1 MKTNQLAIHCLLASA
16 MAFGLATVTSAQ
28 TSAPGTPNWFASGN
42 ANAGLPGRTN
52 NPPPQAAA
60 FLKFAPR
67 VKVTWDDQYLYVQN
81 NGIPDHGMMVGIT
94 AWQQQVPLPQPYF
107 GENAWAIP
115 LHPVPAKN
123 PRPIKNNFLRG
134 AVAVS
139 VDGIPI
145 FNPQNNRGEISQQIG
160 ELDNWGGHC
169 GRADDYH
176 YHVAP
181 IYLQSVVG
189 KGQPIAYALDGYPIY
204 GPTEPDGSVP
214 VGLDEFHGHTTPGLG
229 YHYHASTN
237 YPYVN
242 GGFHGEVVE
251 LNGQADP
258 QPHAQP
264 IRPAQSPLP
273 GARIVGFTNSPDD
286 KHFSLRYTVDG
297 QPAAVNYDSA
307 GNGAW
312 NFQFVNADGTER
324 TATYQAGGK
333 NGGPPPR
340 DNPPPKNQRGPR
352 PDNSRGGAVAPV
364 MINAKRSGNFI
375 LTSSVV
381 SNGGALPVEF
391 TGDGAS
397 ASPPLEW
404 SGVPAGTKC
413 FAVIMDHFP
422 GPGDVKWYWTLYN
435 IPANVHSLP
444 KNATGIG
451 VTGNNSVNR
460 NLGYAPPHS
469 KGPGAKTY
477 FITVFALSA
486 PLQIALP
493 PSQVS
498 RNVLLTAMKDLVLDS
513 AELKFTYDRTR
524 FIQQDGDDRP
534 PRRDESDQPNP

>member
-1 MKTNQLAIHCLLASA
+1 MKITTLL
-16 MAFGLATVTSAQ
+16 LQILLVATVALAQ
-28 TSAPGTPNWFASGN
+28 TTAPNAPDWFGGN
-42 ANAGLPGRTN
+42 NGRGLPGGTN
-52 NPPPQAAA
+52 NPPPQAAP

-81 NGIPDHGMMVGIT
+81 NGLPDHGMMVGIT
-94 AWQQQVPLPQPYF
+94 AWQQQVPLPQPYY

-123 PRPIKNNFLRG
+123 PRPIKNDFLRG
-134 AVAVS
+134 AIAVG

-181 IYLQSVVG
+181 LVLQSVVG
-189 KGQPIAYALDGYPIY
+189 KNLPIAYALDGYPIY
-204 GPTEPDGSVP
+204 GLTEPDGSAP
-214 VGLDEFHGHTTPGLG
+214 ADLDEFHGHATAALG

-237 YPYVN
+237 YPYLN
-242 GGFHGEVVE
+242 SGFHGEVIE
-251 LNGQADP
+251 RNGQVDP
-258 QPHAQP
+258 QPRAQP
-264 IRPAQSPLP
+264 VRQAQPPLP
-273 GARIVGFTNSPDD
+273 GAKITGFTNSPEN
-286 KHFSLRYTVDG
+286 KHFSLRYTVND
-297 QPAAVNYDSA
+297 QPAAVNYDNA

-312 NFQFVNADGTER
+312 NFQFVNADGTKR
-324 TATYQAGGK
+324 TETYRAGGR

-340 DNPPPKNQRGPR
+340 DNPPPENQRGPR
-352 PDNSRGGAVAPV
+352 PDTARGGAVAPV
-364 MINAKRSGNFI
+364 MINSKRSGNFI
-375 LTSSVV
+375 LTSSAVT
-381 SNGGALPVEF
+381 NGGALPVEF

-404 SGVPAGTKC
+404 TGAPAGTKS
-413 FAVIMDHFP
+413 FAVVMDHFP

-435 IPANVHSLP
+435 IPPNFHSLP
-444 KNATGIG
+444 ENASGIG
-451 VTGNNSVNR
+451 VAGNNSVNR

-477 FITVFALSA
+477 FITVYALSA
-486 PLQIALP
+486 PLEISLP
-493 PSQVS
+493 PASVD

-513 AELKFTYDRTR
+513 AQLKFTYDRTR
-524 FIQQDGDDRP
+524 FIQQNGDDRP
-534 PRRDESDQPNP
+534 PRRDDSERPNP